1 MSIKRTI
8 EISNSESDKEEY
20 EKKSLYISTS
30 EWINSYVYSLTT
42 SLDTNIL
49 RMNVMY
55 YFLIILWILFSF
67 LSINESLKC
76 ENKVI
81 YIILSLV
88 PFVNFIL
95 YFSIYNNLI
104 CLNSNVNV
112 NVNRNVNRDGV
123 GFLNSIDIY
132 PSEIFKKKTNNN
144 KMKPKNTYNKYT
156 NRPTNIPRNRSTNR
170 PTNIPRNRSTNIPT
184 NRPTNIPTNIPRNR
198 STNRPTNRPT
208 NMLFR

>member
-30 EWINSYVYSLTT
+30 EWINSYVYSFTT

-104 CLNSNVNV
+104 CLNSNVNKNVNVNV

-156 NRPTNIPRNRSTNR
+156 NRPTNRPTNIPTNR
-170 PTNIPRNRSTNIPT
+170 PTNIPRNRSTNIP
-184 NRPTNIPTNIPRNR
+184 R
-198 STNRPTNRPT
+198 NRPTNRPT

>member
-30 EWINSYVYSLTT
+30 EWINSYVYSFTT

-104 CLNSNVNV
+104 CVTRYTENVSRANL
-112 NVNRNVNRDGV
+112 NRNGV
-123 GFLNSIDIY
+123 GFLNSMLIY
-132 PSEIFKKKTNNN
+132 PSKIFEGKN
-144 KMKPKNTYNKYT
+144 KPVNTYTENTYTENKPKNNNLKIYPTNKYK
-156 NRPTNIPRNRSTNR
+156 NKI
-170 PTNIPRNRSTNIPT
+170 
-184 NRPTNIPTNIPRNR
+184 
-198 STNRPTNRPT
+198 
-208 NMLFR
+208 

>member
-1 MSIKRTI
+1 MLIYMSIKRTI

-30 EWINSYVYSLTT
+30 EWINSYVYSFTT

-104 CLNSNVNV
+104 CLNSNVNKNVNVNV

-132 PSEIFKKKTNNN
+132 PSEIFKKKNE
-144 KMKPKNTYNKYT
+144 
-156 NRPTNIPRNRSTNR
+156 
-170 PTNIPRNRSTNIPT
+170 
-184 NRPTNIPTNIPRNR
+184 
-198 STNRPTNRPT
+198 
-208 NMLFR
+208 